1 MKFISSKGTHKQR
14 VIRSKSD
21 NIKLTSCNNAN
32 KVVEELFDSLIS
44 RYQGNFERSMV
55 GSGFIFDSLKIMYC
69 KCNKV
74 NFRRG
79 V

>member
-1 MKFISSKGTHKQR
+1 
-14 VIRSKSD
+14 
-21 NIKLTSCNNAN
+21 
-32 KVVEELFDSLIS
+32 
-44 RYQGNFERSMV
+44 MV

-79 V
+79 VWYIDSQDWIKKKKAIINSTNKNDKCFNMRYL

>member
-1 MKFISSKGTHKQR
+1 MKFISSKDTHKQR

-21 NIKLTSCNNAN
+21 NMKFTSCNNAN
-32 KVVEELFDSLIS
+32 KVVEQLFDSLIS
-44 RYQGNFERSMV
+44 RYEGNFERSME